1 MLGNIPDIDDKRVN
15 FVKGLFSDTLPD
27 FIEKNKETLNS
38 KQLLIHLDADLYSST
53 FYVLQELRK
62 YIKKGDLIL
71 FDEFFSFRNAN
82 TEFRSFFD
90 FIVVFPFNYTAYAKT
105 LEQFCIR
112 IN

>member
-82 TEFRSFFD
+82 TEFRAFFD
-90 FIVVFPFNYTAYAKT
+90 FDAVFPLKNTAYAKT
-105 LEQFCIR
+105 LEQFCIK